1 MSKDYEQQMLDWEQE
16 IGRAERTIVSI
27 CEQYVQLNG
36 KLSATMS
43 TSEVKNEI
51 LFSAYLIRRNAQDQK
66 DLIKEGELNGK

>member
-36 KLSATMS
+36 KRSATMS

-51 LFSAYLIRRNAQDQK
+51 LFSAYLIRKNAQDQK